1 VILRDDGVAH
11 CSLFPC
17 MVSFIHMK
25 RTQIEIPGIDPET
38 VLDSYDDDMEI
49 YRVILRAFVDKI
61 PALLDKIR
69 KVSSRTLS
77 DYIIKI
83 HALKG
88 SGGNI
93 GAREMMAAAAGLEAM
108 AKNGDLDGV
117 LAGNDVFLEKT
128 RVLIDDIKKWL
139 EQSDAPA

>member
-1 VILRDDGVAH
+1 
-11 CSLFPC
+11 
-17 MVSFIHMK
+17 M
-25 RTQIEIPGIDPET
+25 QIEIPGIDPET

-49 YRVILRAFVDKI
+49 YRTILRAFVDKI

-69 KVSSRTLS
+69 SVSSATLP
-77 DYIIKI
+77 DYTIKI

-93 GAREMMAAAAGLEAM
+93 GAGEIMAAAAGLEAM

-117 LAGNDVFLEKT
+117 LAGNAVFLEKT
-128 RVLIDDIKKWL
+128 RVLIEDIKKWL
-139 EQSDAPA
+139 EEHPEAST